1 LFVLQI
7 GTAVAV
13 IAITAV
19 NLGNVQ
25 SLQDVLKLNQKFCLA
40 SADPKNM
47 SVCTYIYAVG
57 AVSIVLTIL
66 IGLLQVSSSSST
78 ASSNSRLGGTAS
90 RRVVIA
96 SSLCSAYTALRKAD
110 VASR

>member
-1 LFVLQI
+1 MLHHCCDMQI

-19 NLGNVQ
+19 QLANVN
-25 SLQDVLKLNQKFCLA
+25 SLNFHELWNQKICLA
-40 SADPKNM
+40 SANYQDL

-66 IGLLQVSSSSST
+66 IGLLQVRAAATVGEAT
-78 ASSNSRLGGTAS
+78 AAEGVFGSGSGY
-90 RRVVIA
+90 
-96 SSLCSAYTALRKAD
+96 CSD
-110 VASR
+110 

>member
-1 LFVLQI
+1 VVDFSASVCDLQI

-13 IAITAV
+13 IAITAI

-25 SLQDVLKLNQKFCLA
+25 SWQDVLKLNQKFCLA

-66 IGLLQVSSSSST
+66 IGLLQVSSSTVFAADSYH
-78 ASSNSRLGGTAS
+78 
-90 RRVVIA
+90 
-96 SSLCSAYTALRKAD
+96 LCLFQGWQHL
-110 VASR
+110 

>member
-1 LFVLQI
+1 MQHEGLREGRWERHSHKVQTLRLTYPILLPCFLQI

-13 IAITAV
+13 IAITAI

-25 SLQDVLKLNQKFCLA
+25 SLQDVWKLNQKFCLA

-66 IGLLQVSSSSST
+66 IGLLQVSSST
-78 ASSNSRLGGTAS
+78 AWAVG
-90 RRVVIA
+90 
-96 SSLCSAYTALRKAD
+96 
-110 VASR
+110 